1 MLLMSLHQYKA
12 LILIV
17 TAVSALLIASPLI
30 QQFIAYPQTDYL
42 TELSLFGPY
51 QNATYPYNIVS
62 DNAYQFY
69 LDVTNRL
76 GSSAYYVIE
85 VKFRNQTQS
94 SADSF
99 NHSSSELPPLSQITF
114 FAADKQSIELP
125 FTVTF
130 NYHLKNT
137 QIEFSEITVNGY
149 PIDFKSTSIDWDSQK
164 NGFFGN
170 LFFEL
175 WIFNGTVGSFQYNQ
189 RYVSLWFKLNV

>member
-17 TAVSALLIASPLI
+17 TAVSALLIASPVI
-30 QQFIAYPQTDYL
+30 QQFIAYSQTDYL

-51 QNATYPYNIVS
+51 HNATYPYNIVS

-69 LDVTNRL
+69 LDVTNHL
-76 GSSAYYVIE
+76 GSSTYYVIE

-114 FAADKQSIELP
+114 FAADKQTVELP

-130 NYHLKNT
+130 NYHLKNM
-137 QIEFSEITVNGY
+137 QIEFSEITINGF
-149 PIDFKSTSIDWDSQK
+149 PIKFKSTSIVWDSQR